1 MRRLLARVIVLI
13 MALSALGVGVRA
25 YADPVPIPDPYA
37 FTSADVGFV
46 DGGGGSYEGQASRI
60 AAMDAYVGDKKP
72 IVRVDLV
79 WNLVQPT
86 RDVAPNWTDLD
97 RVIDAA
103 YEQGVRVLLIL
114 DYATP
119 WANGGRDVHYFP
131 TDDAAWAGIVRQ
143 AVAHFGPKVQAYEV
157 WNEPNS
163 AIFGNYGDN
172 SVDVRAGRYWQ
183 LTKIAYQEVKAGC
196 PQCVVVAGG
205 SIGGD
210 TYKDAN
216 GVLHADNEAS
226 DWLEWAYQHG
236 MGGYMDAVAYH
247 PYPDV
252 DGGTLPSFA
261 KEPCNQWRQWM
272 YFGPDDPQCG
282 GLAALRAE
290 MVLRGYAGKQI
301 WGTEFGFSTDGASVP
316 STPEH
321 VRDALEE
328 GIRMWRSRP
337 GTGPLF
343 IYTFQDAPPTVDAC
357 VKNPHAM
364 ACHFGLR
371 DSNGNPKEPMYSD
384 VRAALIGD
392 NWLPTLA
399 PGRSLFRGAA
409 LRSANGQ
416 FTLKMQADGNLV
428 LYDNR
433 GGAPAPIW
441 VRGDL
446 RAYRLTN
453 QHDGNLVLY
462 DYLNQPLWASS
473 TRGTDGSTLRLQD
486 DGALVVGPGASEN
499 WSVAP
504 GATAYRHV
512 AGPQAET
519 GTNPYEGSAYTS
531 VSATQALGSIY
542 QDINRTISPGDTFCA
557 NAHVVTEGEATNGGG
572 TFALFLT
579 GGTVETSNKSL
590 GDLPNGN
597 HWTPVSTCVTA
608 TSAHSAV
615 RVQYYP
621 AVGGPAIGIDAVDV
635 HQSIAKNGGF
645 NNGFNNWTVVPGSQY
660 ATYGPGTTGNNPY
673 EGSGFAATNT
683 TVSEGGIYQDIN
695 LTVNAGDTFCAN
707 AQVATQGTA
716 RGAGGRFA
724 IWLAG
729 GTQEQS
735 YTDFANVP
743 GGDNWTP
750 ISTCVTATT
759 THNRVRV
766 QFYLYPNAPTLVVDA
781 VDVHQ
786 SIAEN
791 GGFNNGFNNWTGA
804 PDSNWSTYGPNVT
817 GNNPYEGT
825 GFAATNTTV
834 AASGGIYQDVNLTV
848 KAGDTFCGSAQVA
861 TQGTT
866 KGASGSFALW
876 LIGGSQENSVT
887 TYANLPGGN
896 DWTPI
901 SACITAATAYSKL
914 RVQFYPDP
922 NTGTVVID
930 DVDVRQS
937 LAVNDG

>member
-1 MRRLLARVIVLI
+1 MRRLLAQITVLI
-13 MALSALGVGVRA
+13 MALGAVDGRLPA
-25 YADPVPIPDPYA
+25 FADPVPIPDPYV
-37 FTSADVGFV
+37 FTSADVGFNDEV
-46 DGGGGSYEGQASRI
+46 NPDIEAGRF
-60 AAMDAYVGDKKP
+60 AAMDDYVGDKKP
-72 IVRVDLV
+72 IVRVDLY
-79 WNLVQPT
+79 WNLVQPS
-86 RDVAPNWTDLD
+86 RDVAPDWSRIDGE
-97 RVIDAA
+97 IDAA
-103 YEQGVRVLLIL
+103 YEQGVRVLLVL
-114 DYATP
+114 DYSTP
-119 WANGGRDVHYFP
+119 WANGGRNMHYFP
-131 TDDAAWAGIVRQ
+131 TDDAAWAGIVQ
-143 AVAHFGPKVQAYEV
+143 QTVAHFGPKVQAYEV
-157 WNEPNS
+157 WNEPNGS
-163 AIFGNYGDN
+163 GFGNYGDN
-172 SVDVRAGRYWQ
+172 SIDVRAGRYWQ
-183 LTKIAYQEVKAGC
+183 LAKIAYQEVHAGC
-196 PQCVVVAGG
+196 SGCVVLAGG
-205 SIGGD
+205 STGGD
-210 TYKDAN
+210 VTQTN
-216 GVLHADNEAS
+216 GVQHGDNEAA

-236 MGGYMDAVAYH
+236 GLKPGKDGYLDAVAYH
-247 PYPDV
+247 PYL
-252 DGGTLPSFA
+252 GNNLGYLPSYA
-261 KEPCNQWRQWM
+261 PDPCEKRWWFW
-272 YFGPDDPQCG
+272 FGPDDPNCG
-282 GLAALRAE
+282 GLAALRDV
-290 MVLRGYAGKQI
+290 MVRHGDAGKQI
-301 WGTEFGFSTDGASVP
+301 WGTEFGYPTEDGSVP

-321 VRDALEE
+321 VRDVLEE
-328 GIRMWRSRP
+328 EIRMWRSRP

-343 IYTFQDAPPTVDAC
+343 IYTFQDSPCDTNDHNAE
-357 VKNPHAM
+357 
-364 ACHFGLR
+364 CHFGLR
-371 DSNGNPKEPMYSD
+371 DQYGNPKEPMYSD
-384 VRAALIGD
+384 IRAALIGD

-409 LRSANGQ
+409 LRSANGK

-428 LYDNR
+428 LYDLR

-441 VRGDL
+441 VRGDP

-462 DYLNQPLWASS
+462 DYSNRPLWASS
-473 TRGTDGSTLRLQD
+473 TRGTGVSTLRLQD
-486 DGALVVGPGASEN
+486 DGALVVGPGAGEN
-499 WSVAP
+499 WSVAA
-504 GATAYRHV
+504 GATAYRHL
-512 AGPQAET
+512 AGVQAET
-519 GTNPYEGSAYTS
+519 GTNAYEGSAYTS

-542 QDINRTISPGDTFCA
+542 QDISRTISPGDTICA

-572 TFALFLT
+572 TFSLFLT

-590 GDLPNGN
+590 GNLPNGS

-608 TSAHSAV
+608 TTAHSAV

-645 NNGFNNWTVVPGSQY
+645 NNGVNNWTVVPGSQS

-729 GTQEQS
+729 GTQQNS

-743 GGDNWTP
+743 GGDDWTP
-750 ISTCVTATT
+750 LSTCVTATT

-781 VDVHQ
+781 VDVHM
-786 SIAEN
+786 SIARN

-804 PDSNWSTYGPNVT
+804 ADSNWSTYGPNVT

-848 KAGDTFCGSAQVA
+848 KAGDTFCSSAQVA

-866 KGASGSFALW
+866 RGASGSFALW
-876 LIGGSQENSVT
+876 LIGGSQENSIT

-901 SACITAATAYSKL
+901 SACITAATAHSKL

-922 NTGTVVID
+922 NTGTLVID
-930 DVDVRQS
+930 AVDVRQS
-937 LAVNDG
+937 LAVNGG